1 MSYLESLR
9 VFVRVVELGSITAGG
24 RDMRLSP
31 AASSARIRDLEE
43 RFGVRLLNRTTRTLT
58 PTEIGRVLYDNARR
72 VLATL
77 DEAEAA
83 VATASGTPQG
93 IVRVVAPLV
102 AGRRLVAPLVPRF
115 VAENPEVQVRL
126 RLSDRAV
133 NMVEE
138 GIDVAFYLGH
148 PEESALIRRKIGPCP
163 RVLVAAPAYLAA
175 RGTPTAPEDLKA
187 HTCLLLRFPRSP
199 EYYWV
204 LDTPS
209 GPVKLMVAGGFDTD
223 DGSVLTDWALAGA
236 GIANRPRYEVAD
248 DLAAGR
254 LVELL
259 PETPPLPVEFGV
271 LTPHREFLDPKVR
284 LFVDFAVKA
293 LKGAVA

>member
-204 LDTPS
+204 LDTPA
-209 GPVKLMVAGGFDTD
+209 GPAKLMVAGGFDTD

-248 DLAAGR
+248 DLSAGR